1 MPLTILICYTSEKW
15 SGNSRQKAHK
25 GMKTRILLA
34 DDEASVR
41 QLLQLV
47 LESQDYEVA
56 GASSGD
62 ELIRLAQERPPDL
75 ILVDVMMPRMD
86 GYEAIRQL
94 RNDTRT
100 AHLPMMILTSKSAP
114 GDLVEGFNVGADDFV
129 TKPFDIPEL
138 LARIRGLL
146 RRAKQPPVHNQLTNL
161 PGNTLIMEELRRRVT
176 DGQPFA
182 MLYVDLDH
190 FKVFNDTY
198 GFARGDRAIVVLAE
212 IIQRT
217 VDTHGAA
224 GDFVGHVGGD
234 DFAVLTRPE
243 RFESICREL
252 IRAFDVEI
260 RKLYDREDLERG
272 YLWGTDR
279 HGILRSFPVMS
290 VTIAVVT
297 NQNRRFDSADEVSEV
312 AATLKKRGK
321 GQPGSGYVVDQRA
334 ETVLPVQEDR
344 RGSSQPV
351 LLICKDSSLRRTIY
365 RTLEDHGYRT
375 LEAGSVLDAHAVLAH
390 EPRPSLVI
398 ADSQL
403 NQPFWN
409 LYQQIRRLRSGTK
422 LIMLVNSNDEAVAAR
437 NSGAT
442 LCLQEPFSLDD
453 FLDHVQDLAAA

>member
-1 MPLTILICYTSEKW
+1 
-15 SGNSRQKAHK
+15 
-25 GMKTRILLA
+25 MKTRILLA

-47 LESQDYEVA
+47 LESQNYDVTSA
-56 GASSGD
+56 VSGD
-62 ELIRLAQERPPDL
+62 ELIRLAQNRPPDL

-100 AHLPMMILTSKSAP
+100 AHLPMMILTSKSSP
-114 GDLVEGFNVGADDFV
+114 TDLVEGFNVGADDFV

-146 RRAKQPPVHNQLTNL
+146 RRAKQPPVHNQLTHL
-161 PGNTLIMEELRRRVT
+161 PGNTLIMEELRRRVA

-182 MLYVDLDH
+182 MLYIDLDH

-198 GFARGDRAIVVLAE
+198 GFARGDRAIVLLAQ
-212 IIQRT
+212 IIQR
-217 VDTHGAA
+217 VVNSVGE
-224 GDFVGHVGGD
+224 GSDFIGHVGGD

-243 RFESICREL
+243 RYQAICEQL
-252 IRAFDVEI
+252 IASFDDEI
-260 RKLYDREDLERG
+260 RTLYDRDDLERG

-297 NQNRRFDSADEVSEV
+297 NRNRRFLSADEVSEV
-312 AATLKKRGK
+312 AAALKKRGK
-321 GQPGSGYVVDQRA
+321 GQPGSGYVVDQRGDTPA
-334 ETVLPVQEDR
+334 PVPEDR
-344 RGSSQPV
+344 RGSSPPV
-351 LLICKDSSLRRTIY
+351 LLICKDGSLRRTIY
-365 RTLEDHGYRT
+365 RTLEERGYRT
-375 LEAGSVLDAHAVLAH
+375 LEAGSVLEAHAVLAH

-398 ADSQL
+398 ADAQL

-409 LYQQIRRLRSGTK
+409 LYQQIRRLRAGTK
-422 LIMLVNSNDEAVAAR
+422 LIMLVGNDEEAATAHTA
-437 NSGAT
+437 GAT
-442 LCLQEPFSLDD
+442 VCLQEPFSLDE
-453 FLDHVQDLAAA
+453 FLEHVNELVVA